1 MPHMTNAMRALTA
14 LAAIIGAAGV
24 ALAAAASHAGGEA
37 LLRPAS
43 MICLSHAPAIL
54 ALMALH
60 GRLRLAVMSAGL
72 LSLGSLLFAGD
83 LVARHF
89 IGSGLFPMAAP
100 TGGMTLITGWLA
112 AAVGALMPARN
123 R

>member
-1 MPHMTNAMRALTA
+1 MPDMTKGMRALIA

-43 MICLSHAPAIL
+43 MICLAHAPAIL

-60 GRLRLAVMSAGL
+60 GRLRLAVLSAGL